1 MKTNRI
7 GPEQLIKILIS
18 EIEEIRNL
26 NNSFKISL
34 KDFTTLIDKKLESP
48 IRIDSV
54 SLEQNISKLDLLTEK
69 NEKNN
74 DRFIIDFDN
83 SIEKGKKIFFWT
95 PYILGLVTVICFISF
110 YFNYKLYSQNEK
122 LSRKQSSFYQFFRQ
136 NEKANQMYLDWAPK

>member
-7 GPEQLIKILIS
+7 GSEQLIKILIS
-18 EIEEIRNL
+18 EIDEIRNL

-34 KDFTTLIDKKLESP
+34 KDFTISIDKKLETP

-54 SLEQNISKLDLLTEK
+54 GLEQNISMLDK
-69 NEKNN
+69 
-74 DRFIIDFDN
+74 
-83 SIEKGKKIFFWT
+83 SIEINERSNMLFLMNFDKLINKGSKRFFWT

-122 LSRKQSSFYQFFRQ
+122 LNEKQSSFYQFFRQ